1 MKAQSYNIVKYVADE
16 GMVFDYRFPKF
27 AKNEEGVEVQIHYNK
42 KTLYIGNNDSIDN
55 YIEISEVH

>member
-1 MKAQSYNIVKYVADE
+1 MKTQSFNIVKYEADE
-16 GMVFDYRFPKF
+16 GKVFDYKIPQF
-27 AKNEEGVEVQIHYNK
+27 AKNEEGVEVQVHLNK